1 MTISATGLYVLN
13 LVERGI
19 ATGARQRQASVERI
33 HSWPQ
38 WSTNHPMYTHRQTD
52 RQTERE
58 RDDDDDDDGD
68 DRRRSPARCT
78 RLRCEAVDKR
88 S

>member
-1 MTISATGLYVLN
+1 VQDRDRRQWKEFIAGHNGLL
-13 LVERGI
+13 
-19 ATGARQRQASVERI
+19 TT
-33 HSWPQ
+33 PC
-38 WSTNHPMYTHRQTD
+38 THTDRQTD